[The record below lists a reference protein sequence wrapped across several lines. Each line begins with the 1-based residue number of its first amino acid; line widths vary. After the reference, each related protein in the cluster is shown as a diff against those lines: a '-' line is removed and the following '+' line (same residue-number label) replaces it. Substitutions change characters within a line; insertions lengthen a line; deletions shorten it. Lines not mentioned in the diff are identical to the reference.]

1 MAEETFFLRVL
12 SPLGIAF
19 EGEVRSATLPTVDGE
34 ITVLARHMPLVSVLT
49 DGEMRIRAGEREIS
63 IAVAG
68 GFLDTGGRS
77 PDEPAS
83 AAGAEQN
90 ARGTAL
96 WEATVLSDFA
106 AQSDSIE
113 IARVEAAKARA
124 EQLLE
129 ERKERGELAMVERDL
144 QRAILQLKVA
154 EKIRTRRRL

>member
-1 MAEETFFLRVL
+1 MAEDTFFLRVL
-12 SPLGIAF
+12 SPQGTAF
-19 EGEVRSATLPTVDGE
+19 AGEVRSATLPTAEGE

-49 DGEMRIRAGEREIS
+49 DGEMIIREGEKEIS
-63 IAVAG
+63 IAIAG

-77 PDEPAS
+77 PDQAADQAPAVP
-83 AAGAEQN
+83 G
-90 ARGTAL
+90 R

-106 AQSDSIE
+106 ARSDSIE
-113 IARVEAAKARA
+113 VARVEAAKARA

-154 EKIRTRRRL
+154 EKMRTRRRL